1 MSDRTHHAGQ
11 ACLPAMP
18 PPSAAAALLRAQQR
32 FRRTKTLEA
41 FGLHGRLASLPCVL
55 AIAMLTL
62 TGCSSPFRDDPLT
75 SPAVT
80 EGIRTVDPV
89 DLSDF
94 NAAAPEP
101 VPDAAPGP
109 PADPPPEAEL
119 SLARCRAWALADNL
133 DLAAS
138 LVNPAI
144 ADAQVS
150 AAEARFEWLLFGNAG
165 YTELE
170 RPTSTLLEGTST
182 EGVNGRLGVA
192 LPLRTGGT
200 ITLDYGSNRFETDN
214 SFATLNP
221 SYDADAGVSLSQ
233 PLLRGA
239 GVRVNTAPIHITRL
253 NAQAVSARTRLDVIR
268 VVATVD
274 RGYWT
279 LYEARQQLGV
289 RRQQHDLA
297 VSQLERAKRL
307 VAAGDQAEVEVLR
320 AEAGVAD
327 GLEAIIS
334 AENSLRFQERQLKRL
349 LNQPGLPINGP
360 TALVPVTDPNPV
372 EFRLDPQ
379 AVLDAAYAGRAELLE
394 LELNVAA
401 EALDVLIARNALL
414 PLASLEYRYNQ
425 SGLGAGFGDASDQ
438 AFGGDFAGHTLGL
451 RVEVPLGN
459 QAAKAQLRSALLT
472 RLQRLATRDL
482 RRLQITQEVFDALDN
497 LATGW
502 QRLLATRQSV
512 LLEAR
517 LVEAERR
524 QFGLGLR
531 TSTEVIEA
539 QTRLA
544 DARSR
549 EASAISNYQIA
560 QIDVAFATGTLLG
573 QARIRWDDADLD
585 APLR

>member
-1 MSDRTHHAGQ
+1 MVKRS
-11 ACLPAMP
+11 
-18 PPSAAAALLRAQQR
+18 AALLPA
-32 FRRTKTLEA
+32 L
-41 FGLHGRLASLPCVL
+41 LLAAC
-55 AIAMLTL
+55 A
-62 TGCSSPFRDDPLT
+62 SPFRHDPLT
-75 SPAVT
+75 SEALT
-80 EGIRTVDPV
+80 ESLRTVEPV
-89 DLSDF
+89 DLGVY
-94 NAAAPEP
+94 AEEEPAP

-119 SLARCRAWALADNL
+119 TLAQCRAWALADNL

-138 LVNPAI
+138 LINPAI
-144 ADAQVS
+144 ADAEVS
-150 AAEARFEWLLFGNAG
+150 AAEARFEWLLFGNAN
-165 YTELE
+165 YTEAE

-182 EGVNGRLGVA
+182 EGLNGRLGVA

-200 ITLDYGSNRFETDN
+200 VTADYGSNRFETDN
-214 SFATLNP
+214 SFAILNP

-239 GVRVNTAPIHITRL
+239 GVRVNTAPIHVTRL

-297 VSQLERAKRL
+297 VSQLERAQRL
-307 VAAGDQAEVEVLR
+307 VDVGDQPEVEVLR
-320 AEAGVAD
+320 AQAGVAD
-327 GLEAIIS
+327 GLEAVIS

-349 LNQPGLPINGP
+349 LNQPGLPIHGP

-372 EFRLDPQ
+372 EYRLDPQ
-379 AVLDAAYAGRAELLE
+379 AVLEAAYAGRAELLE

-401 EALDVLIARNALL
+401 EALNVLLARNALL

-438 AFGGDFAGHTLGL
+438 AFGGDFSGHTVGL

-459 QAAKAQLRSALLT
+459 EAAEAQLRSALLR

-497 LATGW
+497 LTTGW

-517 LVEAERR
+517 LVEAEQR
-524 QFGLGLR
+524 QFALGLR

-549 EASAISNYQIA
+549 EAAAIANYQIT

-573 QARIRWDDADLD
+573 QARIRWEPAGVDG
-585 APLR
+585 R